1 MVEVCKWID
10 GCWSVGEVG
19 TRRFNELHFSRHRR
33 VPAARCSIF
42 TVKTV
47 AQVRGHACATSRDYE
62 TATQATTAS
71 DVLFYRVM

>member
-1 MVEVCKWID
+1 MVVGALEKWVRED
-10 GCWSVGEVG
+10 S
-19 TRRFNELHFSRHRR
+19 TNFNELHFSRHRR

-71 DVLFYRVM
+71 DVLFYRIM